1 MKKLAFAAV
10 MATVVAGPALAQGAG
25 NLGASTSPSTP
36 AQGTVAD
43 PNRAPNFTQGSGS
56 AAGGPARELNS
67 ETALPKGAGTAAT
80 SGTSGT
86 VSGSGAVVAPGGS
99 VSGTPGTAS
108 GPTNNE
114 SGTPRTGSGQQ
125 SGGPAPARQ

>member
-10 MATVVAGPALAQGAG
+10 MATLVSGPAFAQAAG

-43 PNRAPNFTQGSGS
+43 PNRAPNYTQGSGQR
-56 AAGGPARELNS
+56 AGGPANELN
-67 ETALPKGAGTAAT
+67 T
-80 SGTSGT
+80 STGVPGSTGT
-86 VSGSGAVVAPGGS
+86 VGTTGTTTTAPMAPGGA

-108 GPTNNE
+108 GPTNNQ

-125 SGGPAPARQ
+125 SGGPARQ